1 MEQPTFT
8 LLLDYL
14 YSKFAVT
21 FILCIIGVVIRII
34 STAVNNKQRVSRGKL
49 IASTMFS
56 TFLMCAIGEYIHI
69 NFSVYVFL
77 CVVVG
82 MWSTNIVSLALDS
95 KFMSKVT
102 LKCLNKVASPVAK
115 SISEALD
122 DDTKKDAADKKSIEE
137 KKPEE
142 KDSG

>member
-21 FILCIIGVVIRII
+21 FILCIIGVAIRLI

-56 TFLMCAIGEYIHI
+56 TFLMCAVGEYIHI

-82 MWSTNIVSLALDS
+82 MWSTKIVSLALDN

-122 DDTKKDAADKKSIEE
+122 DDTKDAAKKKSTEE
-137 KKPEE
+137 KPEE

>member
-14 YSKFAVT
+14 YSTFAVT
-21 FILCIIGVVIRII
+21 FILCIIGVVIRLI

-56 TFLMCAIGEYIHI
+56 TFLMCAVGEYIHI

-82 MWSTNIVSLALDS
+82 MWSTKIVSLALDS

-102 LKCLNKVASPVAK
+102 LKCLKKVASPVAK

-122 DDTKKDAADKKSIEE
+122 DDTKDAAKKKSTEE
-137 KKPEE
+137 KPEE

>member
-1 MEQPTFT
+1 MDQLTFT

-21 FILCIIGVVIRII
+21 FILCIIGVAIRLI

-56 TFLMCAIGEYIHI
+56 TFLMCAVGEYIHI

-82 MWSTNIVSLALDS
+82 MWSTKIVSLALDS

-102 LKCLNKVASPVAK
+102 LKCLKKVASPVAK

-122 DDTKKDAADKKSIEE
+122 DDTKDAAKKKSTEE
-137 KKPEE
+137 KPEE

>member
-21 FILCIIGVVIRII
+21 FILCIIGVAIRLI

-56 TFLMCAIGEYIHI
+56 TFLMCAVGEYIHI

-82 MWSTNIVSLALDS
+82 MWSTKIVSLALDS

-102 LKCLNKVASPVAK
+102 LKCLKKVASPVAK

-122 DDTKKDAADKKSIEE
+122 DDTKDAAKKKSIEE
-137 KKPEE
+137 KPEE

>member
-14 YSKFAVT
+14 YSTFAVT
-21 FILCIIGVVIRII
+21 FILCIIGVVIRLI

-56 TFLMCAIGEYIHI
+56 TFLMCAVGEYIHI

-82 MWSTNIVSLALDS
+82 MWSTKIVSLALDS

-102 LKCLNKVASPVAK
+102 LKCLKKVASPVAK

-122 DDTKKDAADKKSIEE
+122 DDTKDAANKKSVEE
-137 KKPEE
+137 KPEE

>member
-21 FILCIIGVVIRII
+21 FILCIIGVAIRLI

-56 TFLMCAIGEYIHI
+56 TFLMCAVGEYIHI

-82 MWSTNIVSLALDS
+82 MWSTKIVSLALDS

-102 LKCLNKVASPVAK
+102 LKCLKKVASPVAK

-122 DDTKKDAADKKSIEE
+122 DDTKDAANKKSVEE
-137 KKPEE
+137 KPEE

>member
-1 MEQPTFT
+1 
-8 LLLDYL
+8 
-14 YSKFAVT
+14 
-21 FILCIIGVVIRII
+21 
-34 STAVNNKQRVSRGKL
+34 
-49 IASTMFS
+49 MFS
-56 TFLMCAIGEYIHI
+56 TFLMCAVGEYIHI

-82 MWSTNIVSLALDS
+82 MWSTKIVSLALDS

-122 DDTKKDAADKKSIEE
+122 DDTKDAAKKKSAEE
-137 KKPEE
+137 KPEE

>member
-21 FILCIIGVVIRII
+21 FILCIIGVAIRLI

-82 MWSTNIVSLALDS
+82 MWSTKIVSLALDS

-102 LKCLNKVASPVAK
+102 LKCLKKVASPVAK

-122 DDTKKDAADKKSIEE
+122 DDTKDATKKKSIEE
-137 KKPEE
+137 KPEE

>member
-8 LLLDYL
+8 LFLDYL

-21 FILCIIGVVIRII
+21 FILCIIGVVIRLI

-56 TFLMCAIGEYIHI
+56 TFLMCAVGEYIHI

-82 MWSTNIVSLALDS
+82 MWSTKIVSLALDS

-102 LKCLNKVASPVAK
+102 LKCLKKVASPVAK

-122 DDTKKDAADKKSIEE
+122 DDTKDAAKKKSTEE
-137 KKPEE
+137 KPEE

>member
-1 MEQPTFT
+1 MDHLTFT

-21 FILCIIGVVIRII
+21 FILCIIGVVIRILI
-34 STAVNNKQRVSRGKL
+34 TTVNNKQIVSRGKL
-49 IASTMFS
+49 LASTLFS
-56 TFLMCAIGEYIHI
+56 TILMCAIGEYIHI
-69 NFSVYVFL
+69 TFSVYVLL

-82 MWSTNIVSLALDS
+82 MWSTKIVSLALDS
-95 KFMSKVT
+95 KFMSKFT
-102 LKCLNKVASPVAK
+102 LRCLDKVATPVAK

-122 DDTKKDAADKKSIEE
+122 EDNKKSEE
-137 KKPEE
+137 STDEK

>member
-21 FILCIIGVVIRII
+21 FILCIIGVAIRLI

-56 TFLMCAIGEYIHI
+56 TFLMCAVGEYIHI

-82 MWSTNIVSLALDS
+82 MWSTKIVSLALDS

-102 LKCLNKVASPVAK
+102 LKCLKKVASPVAK
-115 SISEALD
+115 SMSEALD
-122 DDTKKDAADKKSIEE
+122 DDTKDAAKKKSTEE
-137 KKPEE
+137 KPEE